1 MENKRLPAIILAHVH
16 KNILDNINLAEL
28 NSLTEKKAANKNSD
42 IFLRIIHNICKIT
55 LILKYFLSIYISYQM
70 YKM

>member
-1 MENKRLPAIILAHVH
+1 MENNRLPAIILAHVH

-28 NSLTEKKAANKNSD
+28 NSLTGKKAANKNSD

-70 YKM
+70 CKM